1 MLTFYNEHHAQH
13 DGRFAILGGEA
24 VACADTPG
32 RVDAV
37 LAELARR
44 GLGRIVTPHGVPLVS
59 LERIHAPRYL
69 HFLRSAWSA
78 WMALDTR
85 HAGRD
90 ILPWIWPGPGAQRC
104 DARRSDA
111 RGLFEPDDF
120 GARLGYYAGDSATPL
135 TAGTW
140 TAAKTGAD
148 CAVNAAHA
156 LRLGEPVT
164 FALTRP
170 PGQHAGADY
179 FGGACFLNNAA
190 LAAQHLL
197 DDGLQRVA
205 ILDLAYWHGN
215 GTQDI
220 FYERGDVLFV
230 SIHAD
235 PHVSYPF
242 YAGYAGETGAGSGL
256 GCTVNLPLAREAGA
270 AHWFAALETACLRLA
285 AFGPQ
290 ALVVSLG
297 VDTSG
302 AAQPFAPPAAAS
314 SASAPALA
322 AGSPAGAAPA
332 GRSAPH
338 FGLSG
343 ADFLRAGERLAY
355 LHLPTVF
362 VLEGGGAGAE
372 LGVGVVNVLEG
383 FETAA

>member
-13 DGRFAILGGEA
+13 EGRFAILGGEA

-32 RVDAV
+32 RLDAV

-78 WMALDTR
+78 WLALDAR
-85 HAGRD
+85 HGGRD
-90 ILPWIWPGPGAQRC
+90 ILPWIWPRTVTRRG
-104 DARRSDA
+104 DATS
-111 RGLFEPDDF
+111 FPEPDDF
-120 GARLGYYAGDSATPL
+120 GARLGCYAGDSATPL

-179 FGGACFLNNAA
+179 FRGACFLNNAA

-205 ILDLAYWHGN
+205 ILDLAHSHGS

-235 PHVSYPF
+235 PHTSYPF
-242 YAGYAGETGAGSGL
+242 YAGHAGETGAGAGL
-256 GCTVNLPLAREAGA
+256 GCTLNLPLARDAGPV
-270 AHWFAALETACLRLA
+270 HWFAALETACLRLA
-285 AFGPQ
+285 AFAPQ

-297 VDTSG
+297 VDTAG
-302 AAQPFAPPAAAS
+302 AAQPFAQP
-314 SASAPALA
+314 SAP
-322 AGSPAGAAPA
+322 SSVSPPAGALPP
-332 GRSAPH
+332 GRIAPH

-355 LHLPTVF
+355 LGLPTVF

-372 LGVGVVNVLEG
+372 LGIAVVNVLEG